1 MDDVE
6 AVPFD
11 DLQTADL
18 VVDRVYR
25 AGPFT
30 DVRADPLQRLL
41 PVGNQGGFRYK
52 GEVPRPRLVVL
63 YTTGAVAEWPDEI
76 DETTGTVTYYGD
88 NKHPGRAIH
97 DTVRRGN
104 RILQDTFLTYRESA
118 GRRAS
123 LPVYLMFQSLAP
135 GRDVQFRGLL
145 VPGSPLLDR
154 DEELNAVWRSESG
167 ERFQNYRAKFT
178 VLDTDAVSRHW
189 IEDVLSGQPLTEH
202 APTAW
207 IQWVETMKYRP
218 LAAPPISP
226 IRSKEDQ
233 LPAPDDRVGWSML
246 EAMYANYSPR
256 PVAFERAAVA
266 IAQLAVPL
274 PTAMDV
280 TRPSMDGGRDA
291 VGRML
296 MGHQVDPVWIN
307 IALEAKCYAPG
318 QHSVG
323 VKETSRLISR
333 LKYRDLGFMV
343 TTSYVARQAYE
354 ELREDRHP
362 VVVLSGGDLVRE
374 LRRRGI
380 ASPHDVNDWLRQF
393 E

>member
-1 MDDVE
+1 ME
-6 AVPFD
+6 PFPFEGLPD
-11 DLQTADL
+11 ADL
-18 VVDRVYR
+18 VIDRVYR

-30 DVRADPLQRLL
+30 DIRADPLQRLL
-41 PVGNQGGFRYK
+41 PVGNQGGFRYR
-52 GEVPRPRLVVL
+52 GDVPRPRLVAL

-97 DTVRRGN
+97 ETVRRGN
-104 RILQDTFLTYRESA
+104 LILQDTFLSYRDSP
-118 GRRAS
+118 RSRAS
-123 LPVYLMFQSLAP
+123 LPVYLMFQSVGS
-135 GRDVQFRGLL
+135 GRDVQFRGLI

-178 VLDTDAVSRHW
+178 VLDCDTVSRVW
-189 IEDVLSGQPLTEH
+189 LNDVLEGRPDSLNAPESWREWVSGL
-202 APTAW
+202 
-207 IQWVETMKYRP
+207 KYRP

-233 LPAPDDRVGWSML
+233 LPASADKTGWSML
-246 EAMYANYSPR
+246 EALYRNYSPR

-266 IAQLAVPL
+266 LAQLVVPL

-280 TRPSMDGGRDA
+280 TRPSVDGGRDA

-333 LKYRDLGFMV
+333 LKYRDLGFVV
-343 TTSYVARQAYE
+343 TTSFVARQAYE

-374 LRRRGI
+374 LRRRGV
-380 ASPHDVNDWLRQF
+380 ASAHDVSGWLRQF